1 MPLSKTDTKKLLK
14 LLSDCSEII
23 RKRGITTRE
32 VDKSRQLRLM
42 IKKIENG
49 AQQKT

>member
-14 LLSDCSEII
+14 LLNDCSDII
-23 RKRGITTRE
+23 RKRALTTRE
-32 VDKSRQLRLM
+32 VDKARQLKLM

-49 AQQKT
+49 TQ